1 MLLES
6 QDSQS
11 IFVNVWLKLVVVY
24 CTFHDHD
31 ANHDLDIKVGI
42 KGKTVRTSRIFY
54 IEFRKASS
62 AFPPQVYWLM
72 VILSWVA
79 ETWVFLECWVFPNII
94 MCTKNVFLS
103 KKKIVL

>member
-31 ANHDLDIKVGI
+31 VNHDLDIKVGI
-42 KGKTVRTSRIFY
+42 KGKTVRTSRIFL
-54 IEFRKASS
+54 
-62 AFPPQVYWLM
+62 YW
-72 VILSWVA
+72 I
-79 ETWVFLECWVFPNII
+79 
-94 MCTKNVFLS
+94 
-103 KKKIVL
+103 